1 MPNAVARFIYIVI
14 LEFFNLCTSASHKA
28 VDKLYWMIGYKKDS
42 VCQYSFY
49 FLFFS
54 LHVIFLH

>member
-28 VDKLYWMIGYKKDS
+28 VEKLYWMIGYKKD
-42 VCQYSFY
+42 
-49 FLFFS
+49 
-54 LHVIFLH
+54 